1 MLDINEWT
9 FYYTLMR
16 TKDAQKKEALFKATV
31 KLVNEI
37 GFASSSVSKI
47 AKEANVSPSTIYVFF
62 KNKEDLLVST
72 YVELKRKMSKALLN
86 DFDDQLPIRDIIKSA
101 WFNVFAYIS
110 NNEEYYDYI
119 EQFANSP
126 YSSLVDRETL
136 EKEYIPIINVFQKGI
151 EQKII
156 KNVDLNLLGAFIF
169 NPISRLANPRLC
181 HDLEMNEEMLEI
193 AFTMAWDAIKL

>member
-1 MLDINEWT
+1 
-9 FYYTLMR
+9 MR
-16 TKDAQKKEALFKATV
+16 TKDDQKKEALFRATV

-72 YVELKRKMSKALLN
+72 YMEIKRNLSAALL
-86 DFDDQLPIRDIIKSA
+86 DDLDDTLPIRDIIKGA
-101 WFNVFAYIS
+101 WLSVFNYIS
-110 NNEEYYDYI
+110 NNLEAYDYI

-136 EKEYIPIINVFQKGI
+136 EKEYFPFINVLQKGI

-156 KNVDLNLLGAFIF
+156 KNVDMNFLSAFLF

-181 HDLEMNEEMLEI
+181 RGLEMDEDALEL

>member
-1 MLDINEWT
+1 
-9 FYYTLMR
+9 MR
-16 TKDAQKKEALFKATV
+16 TKDEQKKAALFKATV

-47 AKEANVSPSTIYVFF
+47 AKEANVSPSTLYVFF
-62 KNKEDLLVST
+62 ENKEDLLVST
-72 YVELKRKMSKALLN
+72 YIEIKQKMAAAMLA
-86 DFDDQLPIRDIIKSA
+86 DFDDSLPIRDIFKKA
-101 WFNVFAYIS
+101 WFGIFKHIS
-110 NNEEYYDYI
+110 NNLELFDYC

-126 YSSLVDRETL
+126 YSALVDKALL
-136 EKEYIPIINVFQKGI
+136 EKEFIPLINVFQKGI

-156 KNVDLNLLGAFIF
+156 KNVDMNLLGAFMF

-181 HDLEMNEEMLEI
+181 HDLELSADDLEM

>member
-1 MLDINEWT
+1 MIIYLRI
-9 FYYTLMR
+9 MR
-16 TKDAQKKEALFKATV
+16 TQDDEKREALFKATV

-47 AKEANVSPSTIYVFF
+47 AKEANISPATIYVYY

-72 YVELKRKMSKALLN
+72 YVQIKHNLSNAILA
-86 DFDDQLPIRDIIKSA
+86 DFDDKLPIRDIIKRA
-101 WFNVFAYIS
+101 WFSVFRYIS
-110 NNEEYYDYI
+110 NNLKDYDYV

-126 YSSLVDRETL
+126 YSSLVDIETL
-136 EKEYIPIINVFQKGI
+136 EKEFIPIRNVIERGI

-156 KNVDLNLLGAFIF
+156 KNVDMNILAAFMF

-181 HDLEMNEEMLEI
+181 RGLEMDDENLEM
-193 AFTMAWDAIKL
+193 AFTMAWDAIRL